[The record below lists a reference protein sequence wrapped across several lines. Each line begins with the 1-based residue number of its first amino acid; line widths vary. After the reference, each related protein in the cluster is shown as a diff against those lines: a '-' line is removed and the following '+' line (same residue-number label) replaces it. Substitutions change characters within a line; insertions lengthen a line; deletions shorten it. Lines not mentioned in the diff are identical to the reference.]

1 MRADIAWE
9 HEVARLRDLRKAQG
23 LTQMGLAELLECSQ
37 AGLHEWETGKRQPR
51 ITTWLRWREALGLQ
65 APWDTSNTD
74 QQQCWRKSMST

>member
-9 HEVARLRDLRKAQG
+9 HEIARLRALREARG
-23 LTQMGLAELLECSQ
+23 ITQMTLATQLECSQ
-37 AGLHEWETGKRQPR
+37 GGLHEWEVGKRQPR

-74 QQQCWRKSMST
+74 QRQRWRKSMST